1 MAYQSWDT
9 RAEASAATSVWTG
22 KIDLKCQ
29 LQVQNNLGSEID
41 ITVNAFSESKQ
52 QLIQETWDKEASIL
66 SPNPSLL
73 NSHASLQFTPKYF
86 LLTGL
91 PGLETLYPWFVFPF
105 CTMYLVALVG
115 NSLILTVIKKNTS
128 LHQPM
133 YLFLAMLA
141 FAELGVSASTLP
153 TVLGIFLFG
162 ANEIC
167 FEACLLQMFSIHSF
181 SIMESGVLLAMSVD
195 RFVAI
200 YNPLRY
206 TAILTLPRI
215 AGSAA
220 VLGLKSVTLMFPL
233 PFLLKHLPFCGHNVL
248 SHSYCLHSDL
258 IQLPCGNTRPNSILG
273 LCIVTSTFGLDSLLI
288 VISYML
294 ILYTV
299 LGISSGEGRRK
310 ALGTCVS
317 HMCAV
322 LVYYVP
328 MISVALVHRFV
339 KQAAPAVRLF
349 LANVYL
355 LVPPVLNPII
365 YSVKTKQIRQGLIRL
380 FLQRK

>member
-1 MAYQSWDT
+1 M
-9 RAEASAATSVWTG
+9 
-22 KIDLKCQ
+22 
-29 LQVQNNLGSEID
+29 
-41 ITVNAFSESKQ
+41 F
-52 QLIQETWDKEASIL
+52 
-66 SPNPSLL
+66 
-73 NSHASLQFTPKYF
+73 NSSQFTPKYF

-105 CTMYLVALVG
+105 CTLYLVALVG
-115 NSLILTVIKKNTS
+115 KKNTS

-141 FAELGVSASTLP
+141 FAELAVSASTLP

-167 FEACLLQMFSIHSF
+167 FEACLLQMFSIRSF
-181 SIMESGVLLAMSVD
+181 SILESGVLLAMSVD

-200 YNPLRY
+200 YNPQRY
-206 TAILTLPRI
+206 TAILTVPHI

-220 VLGLKSVTLMFPL
+220 VLGLESVMLMFPL

-273 LCIVTSTFGLDSLLI
+273 LCSVTSTLGLDSLLI

-299 LGISSGEGRRK
+299 LGFSSGEGRRK
-310 ALGTCVS
+310 ALGTCVPRIR
-317 HMCAV
+317 AV

-328 MISVALVHRFV
+328 TIS
-339 KQAAPAVRLF
+339 AAPALRRF

-365 YSVKTKQIRQGLIRL
+365 YSAKSKQNRQGLIRL

>member
-1 MAYQSWDT
+1 MFNS
-9 RAEASAATSVWTG
+9 
-22 KIDLKCQ
+22 
-29 LQVQNNLGSEID
+29 
-41 ITVNAFSESKQ
+41 SKF
-52 QLIQETWDKEASIL
+52 
-66 SPNPSLL
+66 N
-73 NSHASLQFTPKYF
+73 PKYF

-91 PGLETLYPWFVFPF
+91 PGLEALYPWFIFPF
-105 CTMYLVALVG
+105 CSIYLVAFVG
-115 NSLILTVIKKNTS
+115 NSLVLAVIRKNTI

-141 FAELGVSASTLP
+141 FAELGVSASTMP

-200 YNPLRY
+200 YKPLRY
-206 TAILTLPRI
+206 NAILTRSRI
-215 AGSAA
+215 AAA
-220 VLGLKSVTLMFPL
+220 GATLGLKSVILMFPL
-233 PFLLKHLPFCGHNVL
+233 PFLLKRLPFCGHNVL

-258 IQLPCGNTRPNSILG
+258 IQLPCGDTRPNSILG

-288 VISYML
+288 VLSYVL

-299 LGISSGEGRRK
+299 LGITSGEGRRK
-310 ALGTCVS
+310 ALNTCVS
-317 HMCAV
+317 HICAV

-339 KQAAPAVRLF
+339 KHAAPAIRLL

-365 YSVKTKQIRQGLIRL
+365 YSVKTKQIRQGLIQL
-380 FLQRK
+380 FLPRKQ

>member
-1 MAYQSWDT
+1 IS
-9 RAEASAATSVWTG
+9 
-22 KIDLKCQ
+22 
-29 LQVQNNLGSEID
+29 
-41 ITVNAFSESKQ
+41 
-52 QLIQETWDKEASIL
+52 
-66 SPNPSLL
+66 
-73 NSHASLQFTPKYF
+73 QFNPKYF

-91 PGLETLYPWFVFPF
+91 PGLEAMYPCFIFPF
-105 CTMYLVALVG
+105 CSIYLVALLG
-115 NSLILTVIKKNTS
+115 NSLVLAVIRKNTT

-206 TAILTLPRI
+206 AAILTRPRI
-215 AGSAA
+215 AATGAA
-220 VLGLKSVTLMFPL
+220 LGLKSVTLMLPL
-233 PFLLKHLPFCGHNVL
+233 PFLLKRLPFCGHSVL

-258 IQLPCGNTRPNSILG
+258 IQLPCGDTRPNSILG

-288 VISYML
+288 VVSYVL

-299 LGISSGEGRRK
+299 LSIISGEGRRK
-310 ALGTCVS
+310 ALNTCVS
-317 HMCAV
+317 HICAV

-328 MISVALVHRFV
+328 MISVALVHRFM
-339 KQAAPAVRLF
+339 KRAAPAVRLL
-349 LANVYL
+349 LAKVYL

-365 YSVKTKQIRQGLIRL
+365 YSVKTKQIRQEL
-380 FLQRK
+380 

>member
-1 MAYQSWDT
+1 MAVVLGGDICGSFSDICSSINHYVSHSRLYPWHL
-9 RAEASAATSVWTG
+9 
-22 KIDLKCQ
+22 LK
-29 LQVQNNLGSEID
+29 
-41 ITVNAFSESKQ
+41 SKS
-52 QLIQETWDKEASIL
+52 LDSRHKEMF
-66 SPNPSLL
+66 
-73 NSHASLQFTPKYF
+73 NSSQFTPKYF

-91 PGLETLYPWFVFPF
+91 PGLEALYPWLIFPF
-105 CTMYLVALVG
+105 CSIYLVALVG
-115 NSLILTVIKKNTS
+115 NTLILAVIKKNSS

-133 YLFLAMLA
+133 HLFLAMLA
-141 FAELGVSASTLP
+141 CAELGVSASTLP

-162 ANEIC
+162 TNEIC

-215 AGSAA
+215 AGTGVA
-220 VLGLKSVTLMFPL
+220 LGLKSVMLMLPL
-233 PFLLKHLPFCGHNVL
+233 PFLLKRLPFCGHNIL

-258 IQLPCGNTRPNSILG
+258 IQLPCADTRPNSILG

-288 VISYML
+288 IISYVL

-299 LGISSGEGRRK
+299 LGITSGEEQRK
-310 ALGTCVS
+310 ALNTCVS
-317 HMCAV
+317 HICAV

-328 MISVALVHRFV
+328 MISVALVHRFM
-339 KQAAPAVRLF
+339 KHTGPAVRLL

-365 YSVKTKQIRQGLIRL
+365 YSVKAKQIRRGLIRL

>member
-1 MAYQSWDT
+1 M
-9 RAEASAATSVWTG
+9 
-22 KIDLKCQ
+22 
-29 LQVQNNLGSEID
+29 
-41 ITVNAFSESKQ
+41 
-52 QLIQETWDKEASIL
+52 
-66 SPNPSLL
+66 L
-73 NSHASLQFTPKYF
+73 NSSQFTPKYF

-91 PGLETLYPWFVFPF
+91 PGLEALYPWFIFPF
-105 CTMYLVALVG
+105 CSIYLVALVG
-115 NSLILTVIKKNTS
+115 NSLILAVIKKTIS

-141 FAELGVSASTLP
+141 FAELGVSVSTLP

-162 ANEIC
+162 AKEIC

-200 YNPLRY
+200 YNPLQY

-215 AGSAA
+215 GGTGAA
-220 VLGLKSVTLMFPL
+220 LGLKSVMLMFPL
-233 PFLLKHLPFCGHNVL
+233 PFLLPFCGHNTL

-258 IQLPCGNTRPNSILG
+258 IQLPCGDTRPNSILG

-288 VISYML
+288 VVSYVL

-299 LGISSGEGRRK
+299 LGITSGEGRRK
-310 ALGTCVS
+310 ALNTCMS
-317 HMCAV
+317 HICAV

-328 MISVALVHRFV
+328 MISVALAHPFMKHV
-339 KQAAPAVRLF
+339 APAVCLL

-365 YSVKTKQIRQGLIRL
+365 YSVKTKQIRQALIQL
-380 FLQRK
+380 FLKRKY

>member
-1 MAYQSWDT
+1 M
-9 RAEASAATSVWTG
+9 
-22 KIDLKCQ
+22 
-29 LQVQNNLGSEID
+29 
-41 ITVNAFSESKQ
+41 F
-52 QLIQETWDKEASIL
+52 
-66 SPNPSLL
+66 
-73 NSHASLQFTPKYF
+73 NSSQFTPKYF

-91 PGLETLYPWFVFPF
+91 PGLEALYPWFILPF
-105 CTMYLVALVG
+105 CSIYLVALVG
-115 NSLILTVIKKNTS
+115 NSLILAVIKKTIS

-141 FAELGVSASTLP
+141 FAELGVSVSTLP

-162 ANEIC
+162 AKEIC

-200 YNPLRY
+200 YNPLQY

-215 AGSAA
+215 AGTGAA
-220 VLGLKSVTLMFPL
+220 LGLKSVMLMFPL
-233 PFLLKHLPFCGHNVL
+233 PFLLQRLPFCGHNTL

-258 IQLPCGNTRPNSILG
+258 IQLPCGDTHPNSILG
-273 LCIVTSTFGLDSLLI
+273 LCIVTSSFGLDSLLI
-288 VISYML
+288 VVSYVL

-299 LGISSGEGRRK
+299 LGITSGEGRQK
-310 ALGTCVS
+310 ALNTCMS
-317 HMCAV
+317 HICAV

-328 MISVALVHRFV
+328 MISIALVHRFM
-339 KQAAPAVRLF
+339 KHIAPAVRLL

-365 YSVKTKQIRQGLIRL
+365 YSVKTKQIRQALIQL
-380 FLQRK
+380 FLKRKY

>member
-1 MAYQSWDT
+1 M
-9 RAEASAATSVWTG
+9 
-22 KIDLKCQ
+22 
-29 LQVQNNLGSEID
+29 
-41 ITVNAFSESKQ
+41 F
-52 QLIQETWDKEASIL
+52 
-66 SPNPSLL
+66 
-73 NSHASLQFTPKYF
+73 NSSQFNPKYF

-91 PGLETLYPWFVFPF
+91 PGLEALYPWFIVPF
-105 CTMYLVALVG
+105 CSIYLVALVG
-115 NSLILTVIKKNTS
+115 NSLVLAVIRKNTT

-167 FEACLLQMFSIHSF
+167 FEACLLQMFSIHCF

-206 TAILTLPRI
+206 TAILTRPRI
-215 AGSAA
+215 AATGAA
-220 VLGLKSVTLMFPL
+220 LGLKSVMLMFPL
-233 PFLLKHLPFCGHNVL
+233 PFLLKGLPFCGHNVL

-258 IQLPCGNTRPNSILG
+258 IQLPCGDTRPNSILG

-288 VISYML
+288 ILSYVL

-299 LGISSGEGRRK
+299 LGITSGEGRCK
-310 ALGTCVS
+310 ALNTCVS

-328 MISVALVHRFV
+328 MISVALVHRFM
-339 KQAAPAVRLF
+339 KHTAPALRLL
-349 LANVYL
+349 LANIYL

-365 YSVKTKQIRQGLIRL
+365 YSVKTKQIRQGLIQL
-380 FLQRK
+380 FLPRK